1 MIPNGIG
8 ASLEVSLSVLVFVNG
23 SRLGRSGDVMAS
35 QCWPHDTDFQCFG
48 SVQRTRWSNEAPFM
62 LFPTMFQLHGYH
74 CATGTDAG
82 EACCENRWTGV
93 VLQLPWDFT
102 IENPIVWINRQVEH
116 GDREPNV
123 SSQAKRA
130 RTNS

>member
-1 MIPNGIG
+1 MTLISN
-8 ASLEVSLSVLVFVNG
+8 ASDLSK
-23 SRLGRSGDVMAS
+23 GRAGRTKHPS
-35 QCWPHDTDFQCFG
+35 CF
-48 SVQRTRWSNEAPFM
+48 
-62 LFPTMFQLHGYH
+62 FPTMFQLHGYH